1 MKAHDLPRNSVV
13 AVCYS
18 TGAVSAFLYI
28 NSRDQIS
35 PFWYSGRSPY
45 NLETFGELNKFFDEE
60 PGGHEHWRNGLDYHN
75 VRMVQ
80 GHVTSAAKVDFKRCK
95 KFAKKH

>member
-18 TGAVSAFLYI
+18 NGSVSAFLYI

-35 PFWYSGRSPY
+35 PFWPNKHSPRGM
-45 NLETFGELNKFFDEE
+45 ERFGELNMNFHEE
-60 PGGHEHWRNGLDYHN
+60 PGGHEHWRNGLDFHN